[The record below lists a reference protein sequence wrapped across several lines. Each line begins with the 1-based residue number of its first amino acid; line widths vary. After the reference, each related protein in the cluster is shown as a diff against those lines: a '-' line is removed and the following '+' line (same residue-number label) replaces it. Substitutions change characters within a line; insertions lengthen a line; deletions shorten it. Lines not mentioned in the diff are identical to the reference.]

1 MTAVTLPDADAR
13 RRIRESL
20 DATLFV
26 EAAAG
31 TGKTT
36 ELVARLVALLRGG
49 HATLDRVVAVTF
61 TEKAAGEMKLRIR
74 AEIERARVDA
84 AMSRDERA
92 RFEHALSQLE
102 LARIGTIHGF
112 CSDLLH
118 ERPVEAGIDP
128 LFEVADEDA
137 QDALLDRV
145 FDAWFER
152 TLAAPPEG
160 VRRLLRRRARRRD
173 ANGPRD
179 ELRNAVKSLLD
190 HRDFTHRWRRD
201 AFDRDAAI
209 DGVVAQLTGA
219 GALAARAARP
229 DDWLPKNLAE
239 IERSLAELRHRE
251 QVRGRD
257 HDGLEAELRQLAKS
271 RNVHWKW
278 KGNTRRP
285 FAKDLPALDVI
296 AQRDAAKQALDA
308 FVEAADADLAPL
320 LQAELAPVVE
330 AYQVAKQRAGLL
342 DFLDLMVRAR
352 DLLRRNASVRAD
364 LQGRF
369 THYFVDEF
377 QDTDPLQA
385 EILLLLAAEDPVQD
399 DWRRVAPR
407 PGKLFLVGDPKQ
419 SIYRFRRADVAI
431 YEQVKQQLAAQGAQV
446 VQLNASFRSVPQ
458 IQAAV
463 NAAFAPRMTG
473 AADGSQAAYVP
484 LEAVRPDVAT
494 QPSVIALPVPRPY
507 GNYGK
512 VFQNAI
518 EASLPDAVGAF
529 VEWLVRES
537 GWTVAERE
545 RPDERVPIAPR
556 HICLLFRR
564 FKRYRE
570 DVTRPYVRGLEV
582 RRIAHV
588 LVGGRSFH
596 DREEVLA
603 IRNALTAIEWPDDEL
618 RVFATLRGPL
628 FALADDALLAFR
640 QRAGRIHPL
649 RKLDAAALGPVER
662 EVADAL
668 AVLAELHAGRNHRPL
683 AETVAQLLAAVRAHA
698 GIAIWPTGEQALA
711 NCLRCVDLARRFER
725 RGAASFR
732 AFVEAFEAQAESGE
746 AAEAPAVEEGTEG
759 VRIMNV
765 HRAKGLEFPVV
776 ILCDPTCRATR
787 EPPTR
792 HVDPLRG
799 LWAEAIAGCAPRE
812 LVEAHALEARRDRE
826 EAVRLTYVAATRAR
840 DLLVVPVVGDPR
852 DDDTGEGWLDVLLPA
867 LHPEREDRRNPGV
880 APGCPAFGADS
891 VVARPEAARGDAT
904 ASVAPGLHQPVSG
917 SHRVVWWDPHLLA
930 QDREPTAGLRQQKI
944 LEADAEGVVAAEGV
958 REWEAWRAAHDAAI
972 ARGAEESLRAR
983 TVTAIAAQG
992 AASGDPTPDDVVEI
1006 HEVVDA
1012 SGTPRSERPGGQ
1024 RFGSLVHAIL
1034 AAVDLD
1040 AGEPAIVRALAA
1052 QQGRIVGA
1060 SDDEIAAA
1068 TRSVG
1073 AALAHP
1079 LLRRAAAAQQRGEL
1093 RRETPVW
1100 LRLADGSLAEGVVDL
1115 AFREAG
1121 VWTVVD
1127 FKTDRDLEAHRAEHR
1142 TQVLLYAAAI
1152 AAATGETAR
1161 GVLLAL

>member
-1 MTAVTLPDADAR
+1 MTATVLPDADAR
-13 RRIRESL
+13 RRIREAL

-61 TEKAAGEMKLRIR
+61 TEKAAGEMKLRVR
-74 AEIERARVDA
+74 TEIERARVDTA
-84 AMSRDERA
+84 TSAEQRA

-118 ERPVEAGIDP
+118 ERPIEAGIDP

-137 QDALLDRV
+137 QNELLDRV
-145 FDAWFER
+145 FDGWFER
-152 TLAAPPEG
+152 TLASPPEG
-160 VRRLLRRRARRRD
+160 VRRLLRRRARGRD
-173 ANGPRD
+173 ANGPR
-179 ELRNAVKSLLD
+179 ELLRDAVKSLLD
-190 HRDFTHRWRRD
+190 HRDFASPWRRD
-201 AFDRDAAI
+201 AFDRDAGI
-209 DGVVAQLTGA
+209 DHVVAQLA
-219 GALAARAARP
+219 ELGALAARAANP
-229 DDWLPKNLAE
+229 DEWLPKNLAE
-239 IERSLAELRHRE
+239 IERFVAELRHRE

-257 HDGLEAELRQLAKS
+257 YDGLEAELRQLAKS
-271 RNVHWKW
+271 PSVHWHW
-278 KGNTRRP
+278 KGSARRP
-285 FAKDLPALDVI
+285 FAKGLSAESVR

-308 FVEAADADLAPL
+308 LIEVADADLAPL

-330 AYQVAKQRAGLL
+330 AYQAAKQRAGML
-342 DFLDLMVRAR
+342 DFLDLLVRAR
-352 DLLRRNASVRAD
+352 DLLRSEVSVRAE
-364 LQGRF
+364 LQARF

-385 EILLLLAAEDPVQD
+385 EIVLLLAADDPAQN

-419 SIYRFRRADVAI
+419 SIYRFRRADVAV
-431 YEQVKQQLAAQGAQV
+431 YEQVKQQLAAQGADV

-484 LEAVRPDVAT
+484 LEAVRADVT
-494 QPSVIALPVPRPY
+494 ERPSVIALPVPQPY
-507 GNYGK
+507 GRFGR
-512 VFQNAI
+512 VFPYAI
-518 EASLPDAVGAF
+518 EQSLPDAVGAF

-537 GWTVAERE
+537 GWTVSERE
-545 RPDERVPIAPR
+545 RPDERVAIAPR

-564 FKRYRE
+564 FKRYRD

-582 RRIAHV
+582 RRIPHV

-603 IRNALTAIEWPDDEL
+603 IRNALVAIEWPDDEL

-628 FALADDALLAFR
+628 FAVADDTLLAFR

-649 RKLDAAALGPVER
+649 RRIDAAALGPVER

-668 AVLAELHAGRNHRPL
+668 AVLAKLHAGRNHRPL

-711 NCLRCVDLARRFER
+711 NCLRCVDLARLFER
-725 RGAASFR
+725 NGAASFR
-732 AFVEAFEAQAESGE
+732 AFVEALEAQAESG
-746 AAEAPAVEEGTEG
+746 AAPEAPAVEEGTEG

-792 HVDPLRG
+792 HVDPVRG

-812 LVEAHALEARRDRE
+812 LIEAHALEARRDRA

-840 DLLVVPVVGDPR
+840 DLLVVPVIGDPR
-852 DDDTGEGWLDVLLPA
+852 DEDAAEGWLDVLLPA
-867 LHPEREDRRNPGV
+867 LHPERGARRNPEV
-880 APGCPAFGADS
+880 APGCPAFGNDS
-891 VVARPEAARGDAT
+891 VCERPEALRVGAA
-904 ASVAPGLHQPVSG
+904 ASVAPGLHRPAFG
-917 SHRVVWWDPHLLA
+917 SHRVAWWDPQLLV
-930 QDREPTAGLRQQKI
+930 QDREPTAGLRQQRI
-944 LEADAEGVVAAEGV
+944 LEADREGVVAAEGV
-958 REWEAWRAAHDAAI
+958 RAWEAWRSAHDAAL
-972 ARGAEESLRAR
+972 ACGAEESLRTR
-983 TVTAIAAQG
+983 TVTALAAEDAVPTEAEGG
-992 AASGDPTPDDVVEI
+992 AVVEI
-1006 HEVVDA
+1006 QEVGGA
-1012 SGTPRSERPGGQ
+1012 RGTRPGGQ

-1034 AAVDLD
+1034 AAVDLGTGG
-1040 AGEPAIVRALAA
+1040 AAAVRALAE
-1052 QQGRIVGA
+1052 QQGRIVGGNN
-1060 SDDEIAAA
+1060 EEVAAA
-1068 TRSVG
+1068 IEAVA

-1079 LLRRAAAAQQRGEL
+1079 LLRRAAAAASRGEL

-1100 LRLADGSLAEGVVDL
+1100 LRLADGTLVEGVVDL
-1115 AFREAG
+1115 AFRESG

-1127 FKTDRDLEAHRAEHR
+1127 FKTDRDLELNRAKHRV
-1142 TQVLLYAAAI
+1142 QVQLYVAAI
-1152 AAATGETAR
+1152 AAATGEAAR
-1161 GVLLAL
+1161 GVLLAV